1 MEAEHDYYKRI
12 LFFKALA
19 AVMALPDSA
28 KIELWER
35 VLESRPNL
43 RTVK

>member
-1 MEAEHDYYKRI
+1 METERNHDQRI

-19 AVMALPDSA
+19 AVMALPDSE
-28 KIELWER
+28 KIKLWER

-43 RTVK
+43 RTIK